1 MMQELKISRDVI
13 NLCQNHVVGS
23 KVDRSYLHYDF
34 KDEKREAWQMLG
46 KRLFEYIKTIKDQD
60 QVLLTDGAIN
70 FDIEKL
76 LPMFGARGH
85 ILMRTAHQFQIMEAF
100 INVFQAHQDS
110 FDILTPARADKK
122 LISKAEYYNFKLIV
136 IGSETEKGQA
146 YKGYQ
151 LDTYTDSVEGENF
164 QQRCAIVLKQENT
177 GYARNSNN
185 WILLIIVFITYLKSL
200 KI

>member
-1 MMQELKISRDVI
+1 M
-13 NLCQNHVVGS
+13 
-23 KVDRSYLHYDF
+23 
-34 KDEKREAWQMLG
+34 
-46 KRLFEYIKTIKDQD
+46 
-60 QVLLTDGAIN
+60 LLTDGAIN

-85 ILMRTAHQFQIMEAF
+85 VVMRTDHQFQIMEAF
-100 INVFQAHQDS
+100 INIFQVHQDS

-122 LISKAEYYNFKLIV
+122 LISKAEYYNFKPIV

-164 QQRCAIVLKQENT
+164 QQRCAIVFKKENI

-185 WILLIIVFITYLKSL
+185 WTLLIIIFITYLRSSST
-200 KI
+200 